1 MLSEGSKGGL
11 EIKGEAVCEVNS
23 REQYFTCAAFSQRM
37 LVSVHFLMYRFDWM
51 TAGGG
56 SESQQVYKY

>member
-37 LVSVHFLMYRFDWM
+37 LMSVHFLMDRFD
-51 TAGGG
+51 
-56 SESQQVYKY
+56 